1 MSTTISGYRNAT
13 CSLNT
18 IKVKKAK
25 GFKSEISRLYEP
37 TPDDL
42 LVGPDQW
49 DVVLY
54 DKDRGIKLR
63 MVHKESLHPV
73 ELIDSF
79 RYAGI
84 EEGLDPDT
92 IQGTAKQKSSGWV
105 ISWTAEG
112 GTVKDLEKKTGQKI
126 SVKGGF

>member
-1 MSTTISGYRNAT
+1 MTTSGYRNAT

-18 IKVKKAK
+18 TEMKKAK
-25 GFKSEISRLYEP
+25 GFKSEMARVYEP

-42 LVGPDQW
+42 LIEPDQW

-54 DKDRGIKLR
+54 DKDKGIKLR

-79 RYAGI
+79 KYAGI

-92 IQGTAKQKSSGWV
+92 IQGSAKQKSSGWV

-112 GTVKDLEKKTGQKI
+112 GTVKDLEKKVGEKMYVNGVI
-126 SVKGGF
+126 